1 MRKYILSILFTI
13 GYLIFGYNTSF
24 AGNSKTDVARNLNI
38 FNNLFKELN
47 THYVDSIDADK
58 MITFAIEAMLWKL
71 DPYTTY
77 FSSEEEF
84 SELINEEYGGI
95 GVRNIVRDSILYISY
110 ITEGNPAQ
118 LAGMKVGD
126 QIIAIN
132 DEIISKSDINNV
144 GEKIRGHA
152 GTNVKITVRRPYAN
166 DSIITFDI
174 TRQHIKPNTVPYYG
188 VINGNIGYIKL
199 TSFKDDSFN
208 KVKKALI
215 ELKQDSNVKS
225 IILDLRDNPGGQL
238 NTCIDI
244 LSLFLP
250 KNTEILTTKG
260 KENVIKDV
268 YKTTLK
274 PIDTKIP
281 LVILINENSASA
293 SEVVAGSL
301 QDLDRAVIIG
311 SRSFGKGLVQSTFS
325 CGHNSYLKV
334 TTSKYYLPSGRL
346 IQALDYSNRNPDG
359 SITPTPH
366 SLTNV
371 YKTSRGRE
379 VRDGGGI
386 TPDIAIKKDTLKPIT
401 TNAINNYLI
410 FDYATYFVNSH
421 PSIDTPDKFE
431 ITDSIFNDFKQ
442 FALNQNFKYDKICEE
457 QLNILKTSAEREGY
471 MTDEVKAQFDI
482 LENML
487 HHDLGKDLD
496 NNREEICKYLS
507 SMIIQCYY
515 FERGEI
521 IHDIHNGIVIKEAT
535 KILSDPQKYN
545 SILTLQNSK

>member
-244 LSLFLP
+244 LQL
-250 KNTEILTTKG
+250 KG
-260 KENVIKDV
+260 K
-268 YKTTLK
+268 KT
-274 PIDTKIP
+274 
-281 LVILINENSASA
+281 
-293 SEVVAGSL
+293 
-301 QDLDRAVIIG
+301 
-311 SRSFGKGLVQSTFS
+311 
-325 CGHNSYLKV
+325 
-334 TTSKYYLPSGRL
+334 
-346 IQALDYSNRNPDG
+346 
-359 SITPTPH
+359 
-366 SLTNV
+366 
-371 YKTSRGRE
+371 
-379 VRDGGGI
+379 
-386 TPDIAIKKDTLKPIT
+386 
-401 TNAINNYLI
+401 
-410 FDYATYFVNSH
+410 
-421 PSIDTPDKFE
+421 
-431 ITDSIFNDFKQ
+431 
-442 FALNQNFKYDKICEE
+442 
-457 QLNILKTSAEREGY
+457 
-471 MTDEVKAQFDI
+471 
-482 LENML
+482 
-487 HHDLGKDLD
+487 
-496 NNREEICKYLS
+496 
-507 SMIIQCYY
+507 
-515 FERGEI
+515 
-521 IHDIHNGIVIKEAT
+521 
-535 KILSDPQKYN
+535 
-545 SILTLQNSK
+545 